1 MILFTHFLKNK
12 LSLVLICILISA
24 FGFTQT
30 YTFTNAGASGNTGP
44 TQGQVNTAYTAT
56 SLAGS
61 VTINTQG
68 IQEWTVPV
76 TGNYSIRAIGGTAGN
91 FGELTASVSNPA
103 DMYGEFFLTAGQVIK
118 VLVGQHGFQGSTRPG
133 WGGGGG
139 SFVTTIANSPLII
152 AGGAGATHTSQ
163 TTQFANTRTASIVNA
178 GKMAFPDGAAAGWA
192 DGCASVSNLG
202 GGSGA
207 GFNCNGTVGNGAVYL
222 PVAPFAHSVPLSF
235 INGGVGDNLGGG
247 FGGGGGCTNT
257 YGGCGGG
264 YTGGGYP
271 ISGGYSVYGAGG
283 SSFNI
288 GINQLNQ
295 LASNNEFVEAHGV
308 VIITSLCSATTLTPD
323 AALTDATGMCSVTP
337 ATPTATDDCGTT
349 VNGVPDVAFP
359 ITTTGTTVVTWTY
372 TSGSVTTTQTQ
383 NVIVSAPALQTVV
396 PLDQEIC
403 PNTSA
408 NIQINSS
415 QVGVDYF
422 LRDDSDNSIVDG
434 PIVGTGSPVIFN
446 TGNIATTTDYNVIGS
461 VGGSSNG
468 SLTFDGINDNINVG
482 NQALLN
488 FTNTS
493 AFSIE
498 ANVNWQG
505 AGQYCVIASKMQLSN
520 PFPGY
525 EFRIE
530 NDGRIRFDL
539 TGNWSSND
547 LFVLTTTNLVVD
559 GLEHHIAA
567 TYDGSSSASGV
578 TIYIDGVAQPL
589 TIVYDNLVFYGGNA
603 LPTLIGSN
611 AGGAYSFNGEI
622 SDVRFWSVER
632 TALEIANNMSICLTG
647 NEANLIALYPLNEAA
662 GLLANDAGTNGFN
675 GTLTNMAGTEWNPNQ
690 GNCIGDCATQMSA
703 VVTVTVDATAPIAVC
718 QDITVVLDAT
728 GNATIVAG
736 DIDGGSTDFCPTT
749 LSIPNALGSDQFD
762 CTTVG
767 ANIVTLTVTDDNGNT
782 ATCDATVT
790 VEDNEFPTVTCNNV
804 TVVLDGSGNGSITTN
819 DIGGLTA
826 ADNCGIASVSASTTS
841 FTCANVGA
849 NTVTLTVT
857 DDNGNVTTC
866 DAIVTVEDNTLP
878 NAICQPATV
887 VLDAAGNG
895 SIIVAD
901 IDNGSNDNCGI
912 ASMSLDNTNFT
923 CANIGANTVVLTVTD
938 DNANVSTC
946 SSTVTVQDNT
956 DPIAICQDITVQLDV
971 FGVGVITPAQIDNVS
986 NDACGIANL
995 ALDNTIFGCG
1005 NVGANTV
1012 ELTVTDNNANT
1023 STCNATVT
1031 VEDNVAPAAICQ
1043 PVTVQLDASGNGSI
1057 LVSDIN
1063 NGSNDACGIL
1073 SLALDITTFDCSNVG
1088 ANTVILTVTDN
1099 NSNVSTCSAIVTVED
1114 NIDPIAICQDVTVQ
1128 LDPAGM
1134 ASITTGDIDNVSNDA
1149 CGIANLALD
1158 ITNFS
1163 CADVGV
1169 NAVVLTVTDNNGN
1182 TSTCGANVTVQDT
1195 QAPMVVCPS
1204 DITLNAV
1211 LNNCGRVVTYSMVAV
1226 DNCSFTVTQTD
1237 GTGYTTGDLFPVGTT
1252 IQSYNI
1258 TDQFGNTTLCSFN
1271 VTIVDNQNPSITGC
1285 PANITANTQTGV
1297 CQSTVSW
1304 IQPTASDNCPGVVFT
1319 SSHGPGSVF
1328 ALGTTTVTYTATDA
1342 SGNTNTCTFD
1352 VTVQDNQ
1359 SPIFVDCPADISITN
1374 DPGLCEAATLL
1385 GSPTVTDNCTV
1396 ASVLPSFTGPFP
1408 VGTTVVTWTATD
1420 GSGNTS
1426 TCVQNVNVTDDENPL
1441 VACTDI
1447 TIQLDVLG
1455 DASIVAGDINGGA
1468 SDNCGIATITA
1479 SQTAFDCS
1487 HVGANT
1493 VTLTV
1498 VDIYGNSSSCD
1509 ATVTVEDNVD
1519 PIALCQSITVQLD
1532 ASGDAT
1538 ITTAQIDNGS
1548 NDACGIAGLSL
1559 DITTFDC
1566 SNIGANAV
1574 VLTVT
1579 DNNGNTSTCGATV
1592 TVEDNVAPDAVC
1604 QDITVQLNAAGN
1616 ASIVATDIDGGSSDA
1631 CGILSYAADITNF
1644 TCADLGGNA
1653 VVLTVTDLYGN
1664 SSTCTSTVTVED
1676 NVAPVA
1682 DCQDITVQLD
1692 ATGNVSIAGSD
1703 VNGASTDACG
1713 PLTFT
1718 VVPNAFTCA
1727 EVGVNTVEL
1736 TVTDGS
1742 GNTSTCNA
1750 VVTVEDNVAPVVTC
1764 NDITVEL
1771 DASGNATI
1779 IPDDILNATTSG
1791 YIVDQTGVFG
1801 PIVGAGTPVVL
1812 SDDQTSGALPIGFN
1826 FDFFGTNYSNFYIS
1840 SNGFLAFTPEI
1851 NGCCTGQ
1858 LLPDATSP
1866 NNLIAFAWEDINPG
1880 AGGSIDYFTTG
1891 VAPNRQLVVNF
1902 TNVPH
1907 FGSGNQIT
1915 VQTVLNETSNAIE
1928 IHSTNMP
1935 SDGGN
1940 HTQGIEDLTGTVAYT
1955 TPGRNQ
1961 SNWSTSNDYVA
1972 FIPVAASGATD
1983 ACGIAST
1990 SVDISSFDCT
2000 NVGPNSVVVTAT
2012 DVNGNSSTCTS
2023 TVTVEDNIAP
2033 VAICQDVTVQ
2043 LDAAGSASI
2052 VSTDIDNGSNDACG
2066 IASVTVS
2073 PSTFDCADL
2082 GANTVTL
2089 TVTDNNGNVSTCTAT
2104 VTVEDVIDPTITCPG
2119 DIAVVNDPGVCEAIV
2134 TFADPITADNCPGAS
2149 ISLIQNTDFTINGGL
2164 ACWGSSP
2171 STTRTVRYY
2180 DLASEGITTD
2190 FDVTA
2195 IDFAVYAASLP
2206 TQPVTVNLYAVASY
2220 PLPLASMPAP
2230 IYTEVVNVPISADMT
2245 LFNYT
2250 LSGVGTIPAGM
2261 NLVYELV
2268 TSGNPGTPG
2277 LIGGNDGFGA
2287 ANETDLSYLWGDCVS
2302 TTDYQTYGSVGFPN
2316 WAPIMSIFG
2325 SSNLDLTQTAG
2336 LPSGSA
2342 YPVGTT
2348 TNTFVVTDG
2357 SGNTATCSFDV
2368 VVTDTEAPIAVCNT
2382 ITVQLDATG
2391 NASITVADID
2401 GGSTDN
2407 CTIATTAIDVTT
2419 FDCSN
2424 VGPNTVILTV
2434 EDIYGNTSTC
2444 ASTVTVEDNV
2454 APVAICQDV
2463 TVQLDAAGLGSI
2475 TTLDVDNGS
2484 NDACGIAS
2492 LGLDITNFSC
2502 ADVGTNT
2509 VILTVIDNNSNSTTC
2524 TSTVTV
2530 EDNVAPIAICQDIT
2544 AQLDVTGNVSIV
2556 PGDIDNGSSDAC
2568 GIASITLDIM
2578 DFDCS
2583 NVGANTVILTV
2594 EDNNGNTTT
2603 CTSTVTVEDN
2613 VAPMAICQDIT
2624 AQLDATGNVSI
2635 TPMDIDNGSS
2645 DACGIASIT
2654 LDVMDFDCSNIGA
2667 NTVILTV
2674 TDVNGNSTTCSS
2686 TVTVEDNIAPIIT
2699 CPADITVSAD
2709 PGVCDASFV
2718 AFGMATAVDNCT
2730 LTMTFANN
2738 APAVFPLGN
2747 TTVTWTATDAYGNS
2761 SSCDQIVTVID
2772 SENPVITCPA
2782 DVVVSNTAGACSA
2795 TVAIGAATATDN
2807 CGTVTIT
2814 SDATGTYPV
2823 GVTNVTWTATDDAG
2837 NTSICVQTITVNDT
2851 EAPTIAACASD
2862 VTVNTNPGGCFA
2874 TGVALG
2880 SPSATDNCTIASVT
2894 NDGLLSYPLGTT
2906 VVTWT
2911 VTDLAGNTSTCTQ
2924 NVTVEDNELP
2934 MIFCPANQTVAADL
2948 GTCTNS
2954 TLALGTPLVSD
2965 NCTASPTVIN
2975 NAPAVYPLGVTTV
2988 TWTVTDASGNSATC
3002 NQIITVIDNQNPTIA
3017 CGGPITISADLGSC
3031 VSTMVVLSSPATFD
3045 NCGVASTSNNAPA
3058 TFPLGN
3064 TAVIWTVTDNA
3075 GNTATCTQMVTVEDN
3090 EAPTITCPAD
3100 VTIGTAGGACDVS
3113 FVALGTPTTA
3123 DNCTVA
3129 STTNNAPVTYPLGTT
3144 VVTWTVTDAAGN
3156 TATCAQNVTVIDNE
3170 APQIN
3175 CPADI
3180 VIPADAGVC
3189 VATGVAIGTATGSD
3203 NCTLASIVSDAPAA
3217 FPLGL
3222 TTITWTATDAA
3233 GNTATCTQTVNVI
3246 DNQLPTITCPSDVTI
3261 TADAGVCDATG
3272 VVLGSP
3278 ITADN
3283 CSVASVTSNA
3293 PATFVLGTTTVTWT
3307 VVDGSG
3313 NSATCNQLVTVTDN
3327 ELPMIAC
3334 SADITIGT
3342 ITGTCQGSTTLIT
3355 PVTSDNCSVASVV
3368 NDAPGFYNIG
3378 TTAVTWTVT
3387 DGSGNTATC
3396 VQTVTVEDTE
3406 APTIFC
3412 PADMTV
3418 STDPGMCEAVVAIGS
3433 PIVND
3438 NCNIASVTN
3447 DEPATFPIGTTV
3459 VTWTIVDDFG
3469 NSATCTQTITVEDN
3483 EAPLIV
3489 CPGDITVTNVPGNCG
3504 RNVSYALPTYMDN
3517 CNVTAMTQTDGTLL
3531 TSGSWFPIGTTLQ
3544 EYTVV
3549 DQAGN
3554 SFSCSFNV
3562 IVVDNEMPLI
3572 SNCPADITV
3581 YSTATT
3587 CDVLVNYGT
3596 PVISDNC
3603 FGATYTASHF
3613 SGDMFPVGLTTV
3625 TYTAMDN
3632 SGNTAGC
3639 SFNITVFDTISP
3651 VAPVLASVQGGCSV
3665 TLPTPTT
3672 TDNCSGT
3679 LSGTTS
3685 TVFPVTATGIT
3696 AVTWTF
3702 TDASG
3707 NTTNVDQYISIDG
3720 VVDATVSYSNDVT
3733 LISNNTTP
3741 GATYQWID
3749 CNTSLPLPGAT
3760 NISYVAPINGSY
3772 AVQVTE
3778 PGCAPVT
3785 SICYTINSVGLDD
3798 VTIEDLVIYPNPS
3811 LDGKFTI
3818 KFEGTIE
3825 KVDVIDMLGRIITV
3839 PMAYDNKYVDGS
3851 ELANGKYMLR
3861 IYTANSVT
3869 TKEVIIVNK

>member
-1 MILFTHFLKNK
+1 MKK
-12 LSLVLICILISA
+12 LLTTLLLAVLTIVSPVLAQNPLSVADPAGTVITVNPG
-24 FGFTQT
+24 GFTPT
-30 YTFTNAGASGNTGP
+30 IICGSGGGDIIGEPNNSGINGTIFRYTNASWNPYGNSPCTLFGVDYTLSQIIDANRNAPVCDPAAMDNMTYNSGLSNLANGILVYTGTTQYTYRSFGVNRTEVVNTRCTISFTDAGAATTVQAYDDGTRLYIPVAANFDMRVYIEAQSPSINLADNGCAGGQMAGGIYYGAIELFDRMANPTPAGSYIICTSFSAGSFYESTVTALASNTGP
-44 TQGQVNTAYTAT
+44 VAPGGSVDLNSSETAGAAGALTYSWSGPGSYGTQN
-56 SLAGS
+56 
-61 VTINTQG
+61 VTIN
-68 IQEWTVPV
+68 P
-76 TGNYSIRAIGGTAGN
+76 AG
-91 FGELTASVSNPA
+91 PA
-103 DMYGEFFLTAGQVIK
+103 D
-118 VLVGQHGFQGSTRPG
+118 
-133 WGGGGG
+133 
-139 SFVTTIANSPLII
+139 
-152 AGGAGATHTSQ
+152 
-163 TTQFANTRTASIVNA
+163 
-178 GKMAFPDGAAAGWA
+178 
-192 DGCASVSNLG
+192 
-202 GGSGA
+202 
-207 GFNCNGTVGNGAVYL
+207 NGL
-222 PVAPFAHSVPLSF
+222 
-235 INGGVGDNLGGG
+235 
-247 FGGGGGCTNT
+247 
-257 YGGCGGG
+257 
-264 YTGGGYP
+264 YT
-271 ISGGYSVYGAGG
+271 
-283 SSFNI
+283 
-288 GINQLNQ
+288 
-295 LASNNEFVEAHGV
+295 
-308 VIITSLCSATTLTPD
+308 VIITDLFGCQNSATTNLIVSADTDGDGIDDVSDNCVTVFNPAQTD
-323 AALTDATGMCSVTP
+323 VDGDGYGAACDCNDNNAAINPGATEVDCNGIDDDCNALTVE
-337 ATPTATDDCGTT
+337 
-349 VNGVPDVAFP
+349 VP
-359 ITTTGTTVVTWTY
+359 
-372 TSGSVTTTQTQ
+372 
-383 NVIVSAPALQTVV
+383 APALQTVV

-408 NIQINSS
+408 NIQINGS
-415 QVGVDYF
+415 QVGIDYF
-422 LRDDSDNSIVDG
+422 LRDDSDNSVVDG
-434 PIVGTGSPVIFN
+434 PLPGTGSPVIFN
-446 TGNIATTTDYNVIGS
+446 TGNLAATTDFNVMAS
-461 VGGSSNG
+461 GGLSG
-468 SLTFDGINDNINVG
+468 ALDFDGIDDGVFVSD
-482 NQALLN
+482 AVLN
-488 FTNTS
+488 NTTEGT
-493 AFSIE
+493 IE
-498 ANVNWQG
+498 AWVNLDALNAEPIFAKQHDG
-505 AGQYCVIASKMQLSN
+505 VNTYAAFNIGTYSGPGGTPVVGTPGVLYFHAANGTGFIAGSTPLT
-520 PFPGY
+520 
-525 EFRIE
+525 
-530 NDGRIRFDL
+530 
-539 TGNWSSND
+539 TGNW
-547 LFVLTTTNLVVD
+547 
-559 GLEHHIAA
+559 HHVAVSFNS
-567 TYDGSSSASGV
+567 TSASL
-578 TIYIDGVAQPL
+578 YIDGSLDATTAGNFSIPNDLACTYTAISTWYGDYLDGRVDEVRIWGVAKSQ
-589 TIVYDNLVFYGGNA
+589 
-603 LPTLIGSN
+603 S
-611 AGGAYSFNGEI
+611 
-622 SDVRFWSVER
+622 
-632 TALEIANNMSICLTG
+632 EIASNLYTCLIG
-647 NEANLIALYPLNEAA
+647 NEANLNAYYKFEDGTGGVLDDAT
-662 GLLANDAGTNGFN
+662 ANTFD
-675 GTLTNMAGTEWNPNQ
+675 GTLSNMNTTSAWVTGVNVCSSCE
-690 GNCIGDCATQMSA
+690 TQMSA

-728 GNATIVAG
+728 GNATIVAA

-767 ANIVTLTVTDDNGNT
+767 TNIVTLTVTDDNGNT

-804 TVVLDGSGNGSITTN
+804 TVVLDGSGNGSITTD

-849 NTVTLTVT
+849 NTITLTVT
-857 DDNGNVTTC
+857 DDNSNVTTC

-895 SIIVAD
+895 SVAVVN

-946 SSTVTVQDNT
+946 SSTVTVQDNI
-956 DPIAICQDITVQLDV
+956 DPIATCQNITVQLDV
-971 FGVGVITPAQIDNVS
+971 FGVGVITPAQIDNGS

-1012 ELTVTDNNANT
+1012 ELTVTDNNGNT

-1073 SLALDITTFDCSNVG
+1073 SLALDVTTFDCSNVG
-1088 ANTVILTVTDN
+1088 SNTVILTVTDN
-1099 NSNVSTCSAIVTVED
+1099 NTNVSTCSAIVTVED
-1114 NIDPIAICQDVTVQ
+1114 NIDPTAICQDVTIQ

-1134 ASITTGDIDNVSNDA
+1134 ASITTGDIDNGSNDI
-1149 CGIANLALD
+1149 CGIASLVLD
-1158 ITNFS
+1158 QSNFS
-1163 CADVGV
+1163 CADVGS
-1169 NAVVLTVTDNNGN
+1169 NTVVLTVTDNNGN
-1182 TSTCGANVTVQDT
+1182 TSTCSANVTVQDT

-1211 LNNCGRVVTYSMVAV
+1211 TNNCGRIVTYNMVAV
-1226 DNCSFTVTQTD
+1226 DNCSFTTTQTD
-1237 GTGYTTGDLFPVGTT
+1237 GAGYTSGDLFPVGTT
-1252 IQSYNI
+1252 PQSYEI

-1285 PANITANTQTGV
+1285 PANITANTQSGI

-1319 SSHGPGSVF
+1319 SSHAPGSVF
-1328 ALGTTTVTYTATDA
+1328 PLGTTTVTYTATDA
-1342 SGNTNTCTFD
+1342 SGNTNTCSFN
-1352 VTVQDNQ
+1352 VTVQDNEA
-1359 SPIFVDCPADISITN
+1359 PIFVDCPSDIAISN
-1374 DPGLCEAATLL
+1374 DPGVCEAATLL
-1385 GSPTVTDNCTV
+1385 GSPTVTDNCTLV
-1396 ASVLPSFTGPFP
+1396 SVVPSFTGPFP

-1420 GSGNTS
+1420 NSGNTS
-1426 TCVQNVNVTDDENPL
+1426 TCIQNVNVTDDENPIA
-1441 VACTDI
+1441 VCTPI
-1447 TIQLDVLG
+1447 TIQLD
-1455 DASIVAGDINGGA
+1455 AAGN
-1468 SDNCGIATITA
+1468 ATITA
-1479 SQTAFDCS
+1479 NDIDGGSSDNCSIATLTTSQTAFDCS

-1498 VDIYGNSSSCD
+1498 EDIYGNSSSCD

-1519 PIALCQSITVQLD
+1519 PIAICQNITAQLD
-1532 ASGDAT
+1532 ATGNVT
-1538 ITTAQIDNGS
+1538 ITAAQIDNGS

-1579 DNNGNTSTCGATV
+1579 DNNGNSSTCNATV
-1592 TVEDNVAPDAVC
+1592 TVEDNVAPAAIC
-1604 QDITVQLNAAGN
+1604 QNIAIQLDAAGN
-1616 ASIVATDIDGGSSDA
+1616 ASIVATDIDGGSTDA
-1631 CGILSYAADITNF
+1631 CGILSYSADITNF
-1644 TCADLGGNA
+1644 TCADIGANS
-1653 VVLTVTDLYGN
+1653 VVLTVTDLYSN
-1664 SSTCTSTVTVED
+1664 ASTCTSTVTVED

-1703 VNGASTDACG
+1703 VNGVSTDACG

-1718 VVPNAFTCA
+1718 VVPNSFTCA
-1727 EVGVNTVEL
+1727 EVGVNTVVL

-1750 VVTVEDNVAPVVTC
+1750 DVTVEDNVAPVVNC
-1764 NDITVEL
+1764 SDITVQL

-1779 IPDDILNATTSG
+1779 VPGDVVPNMPAG
-1791 YIVDQTGVFG
+1791 YILDQTGTFA
-1801 PIVGAGTPVVL
+1801 PSAAAGTNVFL
-1812 SDDQTSGALPIGFN
+1812 GDDAVSGALPVGFN
-1826 FDFFGTNYSNFYIS
+1826 FDFYGNTYTQFYLS
-1840 SNGFLAFTPEI
+1840 SNGFLSFDPAVSQ
-1851 NGCCTGQ
+1851 GCCQGGVIPTN
-1858 LLPDATSP
+1858 DAV
-1866 NNLIAFAWEDINPG
+1866 NNVIAFDWDDLYPPG
-1880 AGGSIDYFTTG
+1880 GGSLLYQTIGT
-1891 VAPNRQLVVNF
+1891 APNRQLIVSIVNMPLFPNSTPDVTSQVV
-1902 TNVPH
+1902 
-1907 FGSGNQIT
+1907 
-1915 VQTVLNETSNAIE
+1915 LYETSNIIE
-1928 IHSTNMP
+1928 IHTTQVT
-1935 SDGGN
+1935 SDGSN
-1940 HTQGIEDLTGTVAYT
+1940 QTMGIENANGTDGLTV
-1955 TPGRNQ
+1955 PGRN
-1961 SNWSTSNDYVA
+1961 SALWTASNDYVA
-1972 FIPVAASGATD
+1972 FIPVPASGVSD

-1990 SVDISSFDCT
+1990 SVDISTFDCS
-2000 NVGPNSVVVTAT
+2000 NVGPNTVTVTAT

-2033 VAICQDVTVQ
+2033 IAICQDVTVQ

-2073 PSTFDCADL
+2073 PSTFNCDDL
-2082 GANTVTL
+2082 GANIVTL

-2104 VTVEDVIDPTITCPG
+2104 VTVEDNIAPIITCPG
-2119 DIAVVNDPGVCEAIV
+2119 DIAVTNDPGVCEAIV
-2134 TFADPITADNCPGAS
+2134 TFTEPTVTDNCS
-2149 ISLIQNTDFTINGGL
+2149 ISPNLIINGGGESNDFTGWTITNNSGNGWIPSGAYGESHSGTSAFTGSFSWNVKNQVVDL
-2164 ACWGSSP
+2164 VSNGFPAAYLDGSPDIFVSEWYKASACCSPTDEYFFNAELLDASMTVIANYNLGSQGAP
-2171 STTRTVRYY
+2171 
-2180 DLASEGITTD
+2180 
-2190 FDVTA
+2190 
-2195 IDFAVYAASLP
+2195 
-2206 TQPVTVNLYAVASY
+2206 VASTNVWQNVTNTFSGY
-2220 PLPLASMPAP
+2220 P
-2230 IYTEVVNVPISADMT
+2230 
-2245 LFNYT
+2245 
-2250 LSGVGTIPAGM
+2250 SGVRFVRITHGSKDTEFWAGHYGTLIDDT
-2261 NLVYELV
+2261 ELRL
-2268 TSGNPGTPG
+2268 TG
-2277 LIGGNDGFGA
+2277 LPF
-2287 ANETDLSYLWGDCVS
+2287 
-2302 TTDYQTYGSVGFPN
+2302 
-2316 WAPIMSIFG
+2316 
-2325 SSNLDLTQTAG
+2325 TQTAG

-2348 TNTFVVTDG
+2348 TNTFEVTDEA
-2357 SGNTATCSFDV
+2357 GNTSTCSFDV
-2368 VVTDTEAPIAVCNT
+2368 TVTDSEAPIAVCNT

-2407 CTIATTAIDVTT
+2407 CGIATTSIDVTS
-2419 FDCSN
+2419 FDCLN
-2424 VGPNTVILTV
+2424 VGANAVVLTV
-2434 EDIYGNTSTC
+2434 EDIYGNVSTC
-2444 ASTVTVEDNV
+2444 TSTVTVEDNV
-2454 APVAICQDV
+2454 APVAMCQDI
-2463 TVQLDAAGLGSI
+2463 TVQLDATGNATI
-2475 TTLDVDNGS
+2475 TTGDIDNGS
-2484 NDACGIAS
+2484 SDACGIAS
-2492 LGLDITNFSC
+2492 LALDITSFDCSN
-2502 ADVGTNT
+2502 VGSNT
-2509 VILTVIDNNSNSTTC
+2509 VILTVTDNNTNVSTC
-2524 TSTVTV
+2524 SSTVMV

-2544 AQLDVTGNVSIV
+2544 AQLDATGNVSIV
-2556 PGDIDNGSSDAC
+2556 PGDIDNGSNDAC
-2568 GIASITLDIM
+2568 GIASLTLDIM

-2613 VAPMAICQDIT
+2613 VAPIALCQDIT

-2645 DACGIASIT
+2645 DACGIASMT
-2654 LDVMDFDCSNIGA
+2654 LDIMDFDCSNIGA
-2667 NTVILTV
+2667 NTVVLTV
-2674 TDVNGNSTTCSS
+2674 TDVNGNSSTCSS
-2686 TVTVEDNIAPIIT
+2686 VVTVEDNIAPVIT

-2709 PGVCDASFV
+2709 PGVCDASSV
-2718 AFGMATAVDNCT
+2718 AFGTATAVDNCSST
-2730 LTMTFANN
+2730 ITYANN

-2747 TTVTWTATDAYGNS
+2747 TTVTWTATDAFGNS

-2782 DVVVSNTAGACSA
+2782 NVVVSNTPGACSA
-2795 TVAIGAATATDN
+2795 TVAIGTATATDN
-2807 CGTVTIT
+2807 CGIVTIT
-2814 SDATGTYPV
+2814 NNATGTYPV
-2823 GVTNVTWTATDDAG
+2823 GVTNVTWTATDNAG

-2851 EAPTIAACASD
+2851 EAPTIATCASD

-2880 SPSATDNCTIASVT
+2880 SPSATDNCAIASVT
-2894 NDGLLSYPLGTT
+2894 NNGLLSYPLGTT

-2911 VTDLAGNTSTCTQ
+2911 ITDNAGNTSTCTQ

-2934 MIFCPANQTVAADL
+2934 TIFCPANQTVAADA

-2954 TLALGTPLVSD
+2954 TLSLGTPLVSD
-2965 NCTASPTVIN
+2965 NCTGSPTIIN

-2988 TWTVTDASGNSATC
+2988 TWTVTDAAGNSATC
-3002 NQIITVIDNQNPTIA
+3002 NQTITVIDTQNPTIA
-3017 CGGPITISADLGSC
+3017 CGGPITIDADLGSC
-3031 VSTMVVLSSPATFD
+3031 VSTMVVLTSPATFD
-3045 NCGVASTSNNAPA
+3045 NCGVASTTNNAPA
-3058 TFPLGN
+3058 TFPLGT

-3075 GNTATCTQMVTVEDN
+3075 GNTATCTQTVTVQDN
-3090 EAPTITCPAD
+3090 ESPTITCPTD
-3100 VTIGTAGGACDVS
+3100 VVIGTAGGACDVS
-3113 FVALGTPTTA
+3113 FVALGTPTTS
-3123 DNCTVA
+3123 DNCSVA
-3129 STTNNAPVTYPLGTT
+3129 STSNNAPVTYPLGTT
-3144 VVTWTVTDAAGN
+3144 VVTWTVTDGAGN
-3156 TATCAQNVTVIDNE
+3156 TATCTQNVTVIDNE

-3203 NCTLASIVSDAPAA
+3203 NCTLASITNDAPAS
-3217 FPLGL
+3217 FPLGV

-3246 DNQLPTITCPSDVTI
+3246 DNQSPTITCPSDVTV
-3261 TADAGVCDATG
+3261 TADAGLCDATG

-3278 ITADN
+3278 TTADN
-3283 CSVASVTSNA
+3283 CSVASVTNNA
-3293 PATFVLGTTTVTWT
+3293 PATFGLGTTTVTWT

-3342 ITGTCQGSTTLIT
+3342 ITGTCQGSTTLIA

-3387 DGSGNTATC
+3387 DGSGNVATC
-3396 VQTVTVEDTE
+3396 VQMVTVEDTE

-3447 DEPATFPIGTTV
+3447 NEPATFPIGTTV
-3459 VTWTIVDDFG
+3459 VTWTVVDDFG
-3469 NSATCTQTITVEDN
+3469 NTATCTQTITVEDN

-3489 CPGDITVTNVPGNCG
+3489 CPADITVSNVPGNCG
-3504 RNVSYALPTYMDN
+3504 RSVNYTIPTFMDN
-3517 CNVTAMTQTDGTLL
+3517 CNVTAMTQTDGTGL
-3531 TSGSWFPIGTTLQ
+3531 TAGSWFPIGTTLQ
-3544 EYTVV
+3544 EFTVV

-3562 IVVDNEMPLI
+3562 TVVDNEMPLI
-3572 SNCPADITV
+3572 SNCPSDITV
-3581 YSTATT
+3581 YSTANT
-3587 CDVLVNYGT
+3587 CDVQVNFGT

-3603 FGATYTASHF
+3603 SGVTYTASHF
-3613 SGDMFPVGLTTV
+3613 SGEMFPVGTTTV

-3639 SFNITVFDTISP
+3639 AFNITVFDTISP
-3651 VAPVLASVQGGCSV
+3651 VAPVLASVEGGCSV
-3665 TLPTPTT
+3665 TLPTPST

-3679 LSGTTS
+3679 LMGTT
-3685 TVFPVTATGIT
+3685 TTTFPVTATGIT
-3696 AVTWTF
+3696 PVTWTF
-3702 TDASG
+3702 TDANG
-3707 NTTNVDQYISIDG
+3707 NTTNVVQYISIDG

-3733 LISNNTTP
+3733 LVSNNTTP

-3749 CNTSLPLPGAT
+3749 CGTGLPLPGAT

-3772 AVQVTE
+3772 AVEVTE
-3778 PGCAPVT
+3778 PGCSPVT

-3861 IYTANSVT
+3861 IYSANSVT